1 MAKNRHATLTANK
14 NTIPW
19 WRNLHSRVLS
29 LLLRLTKIE
38 AAILAF
44 MVCSV
49 ALGLGNS
56 LQSNSTTASI
66 EDVIESSKIEDAK
79 SPSNTGRTVIAL
91 SLPGQNN
98 ISKPVS
104 EQTAYYQQAK
114 FTSDASIAASDH
126 SQAQPSQPEALKPV
140 AAAPAIE
147 KESTKAKHI
156 HQTLKKG
163 DNLSMVF
170 DRVGLNARDVYQVVQ
185 AGDEGKALTRMFP
198 GEQLEFVLGE
208 DDQLEKVI
216 RIKSPLESIHFIR
229 NSSDDKTQF
238 EINRVTRTPDIRKV
252 YRSAFVNDSL
262 SLSAQRADVSQSIT
276 MNMANIFGGVIDFVL
291 DVRNGDQFT
300 VVYEEHYLDGE
311 KIDEGNIIAASYS
324 NRGTTYNAFRYT
336 DPDGDTGYYN
346 EDGVSMRKAF
356 LRAPLDFTRIS
367 SSFNLRRL
375 HPITKVVKPHRGID
389 YAAPRGTPVFSA
401 GDGRVSESGRSKA
414 NGNYVFIKH
423 GESYTTKYLHLHR
436 RSVKKGQRVKQG
448 QIIGQVGCTGLCS
461 GPHLHYE
468 FLVSGVHRNPR
479 TILKKLPKAKRLN
492 ANLKADF
499 MASIESTQLQLA
511 SYSSHIKLASAQ

>member
-1 MAKNRHATLTANK
+1 MAKNRHATLTAHK
-14 NTIPW
+14 KPTPQ
-19 WRNLHSRVLS
+19 WRNLHTRALN
-29 LLLRLTKIE
+29 LLLKLSKIE

-44 MVCSV
+44 AVCSV

-56 LQSNSTTASI
+56 LQSNSSVPSI
-66 EDVIESSKIEDAK
+66 EEVIETSNTDNLK
-79 SPSNTGRTVIAL
+79 SPSNTNRKTIAL
-91 SLPGQNN
+91 TLPDANSP
-98 ISKPVS
+98 ITASKPAS
-104 EQTAYYQQAK
+104 KQAAFYTQAK
-114 FTSDASIAASDH
+114 FTADSDIAKSDINQAIQSESVKAS
-126 SQAQPSQPEALKPV
+126 
-140 AAAPAIE
+140 PAIE
-147 KESTKAKHI
+147 IAAKPTKHI
-156 HQTLKKG
+156 QETLKKG

-170 DRVGLNARDVYQVVQ
+170 DRVGLNARDVYQVVES
-185 AGDEGKALTRMFP
+185 GSEGKALTRMFP

-208 DDQLEKVI
+208 NDQLEQVI

-229 NSSDDKTQF
+229 NASGEKTRF
-238 EINRVTRTPDIRKV
+238 DINRVTRTPDVRKV
-252 YRSAFVNDSL
+252 YRSAFINDSL

-311 KIDEGNIIAASYS
+311 KIDEGNIIAAQYT
-324 NRGTTYNAFRYT
+324 NRGTVYNAFRYT

-401 GDGRVSESGRSKA
+401 GDGRVSASGRTKA

-468 FLVSGVHRNPR
+468 FLVNGVHRNPR
-479 TILKKLPKAKRLN
+479 TILKKLPKAKRLDK
-492 ANLKADF
+492 NLKSDF
-499 MASIESTQLQLA
+499 LVSIESTQLQLA
-511 SYSSHIKLASAQ
+511 RYSSHIKLASAQ

>member
-14 NTIPW
+14 KTAPQ

-29 LLLRLTKIE
+29 LLLKLTKIE

-44 MVCSV
+44 AVCSV

-56 LQSNSTTASI
+56 LQSDPSTASI
-66 EDVIESSKIEDAK
+66 EEVIESSKTEDTK
-79 SPSNTGRTVIAL
+79 SPINTDRTTIAL
-91 SLPGQNN
+91 ALPSQNS
-98 ISKPVS
+98 IPKTDT
-104 EQTAYYQQAK
+104 EQAAYYSQAK
-114 FTSDASIAASDH
+114 FTIDSNTV
-126 SQAQPSQPEALKPV
+126 QADFSPAPLSQPASPKSV
-140 AAAPAIE
+140 AAAATAE
-147 KESTKAKHI
+147 QSSTAVKRI

-185 AGDEGKALTRMFP
+185 SGNEGKALTRMFP
-198 GEQLEFVLGE
+198 GEKLEFVLGE
-208 DDQLEKVI
+208 NNQLEQVI
-216 RIKSPLESIHFIR
+216 RVKSPLESIHFIR
-229 NSSDDKTQF
+229 NIAGDKTYF
-238 EINRVTRTPDIRKV
+238 EINRVTRTADIRKV
-252 YRSAFVNDSL
+252 YRSAFINDSL

-324 NRGTTYNAFRYT
+324 NRGTTYNAYRYT

-401 GDGRVSESGRSKA
+401 GDGRVSASGRSKA

-468 FLVSGVHRNPR
+468 FLVNGVHRNPR

-492 ANLKADF
+492 ANLKAEF